1 MDDRRF
7 FRILL
12 GVTLV
17 CLTLTAAH
25 FLCALYAYQ
34 HCSIIYFIGRELWG

>member
-12 GVTLV
+12 AVTLV
-17 CLTLTAAH
+17 CLALTAAH
-25 FLCALYAYQ
+25 FLYALYAYQ